1 MVEDCLKKKTPT
13 AKITQDAFDQIARY
27 NLKLEAN
34 YLIVS
39 NGLEHFNCKMDL
51 ENEQYI
57 FLPDIPKYSKN
68 E

>member
-1 MVEDCLKKKTPT
+1 
-13 AKITQDAFDQIARY
+13 
-27 NLKLEAN
+27 
-34 YLIVS
+34 
-39 NGLEHFNCKMDL
+39 LEHFNCKMDL